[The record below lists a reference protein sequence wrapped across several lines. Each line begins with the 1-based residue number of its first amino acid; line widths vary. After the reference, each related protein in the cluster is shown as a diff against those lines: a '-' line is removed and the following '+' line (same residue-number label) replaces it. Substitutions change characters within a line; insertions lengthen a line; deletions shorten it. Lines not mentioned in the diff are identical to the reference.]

1 MSAVGFPASSE
12 GPRAAGRRGSAPRIA
27 LIGCGAFAEAF
38 YLPAFARRTDVL
50 QALTLV
56 DTDAQRARSLAARF
70 QVPRVCASHQD
81 VAGEIDGAIVAASH
95 HLHYAITMDLLAR
108 GVHVLCEKPVAFLPE
123 HAEEMVAQAEK
134 SGVALA
140 TNHTQRLFPS
150 NRKVKELVT
159 QGALGHLSFI
169 RYTWGAE
176 FTWPTASGFYLNPR
190 LSHRCGVLLDRGPH
204 ALDLISWWL
213 GAQPEV
219 VVSENDSLGG
229 LEAMAYV
236 RLRANGCEIEVKL
249 SWLGELD
256 NTYLL
261 RGERAEIENGFQ
273 EWWQLSIRYKP
284 GAVEFFSFDSPE
296 QDYEDFGE
304 QIVDNFL
311 AVIRSGAA
319 PLIPA
324 SEVLPSIRLVHECY
338 AKATCFPMPWYEN
351 LEVAR
356 ATRA

>member
-1 MSAVGFPASSE
+1 MSAVGFLMSSK
-12 GPRAAGRRGSAPRIA
+12 GSRLAGRRVSIPRIA
-27 LIGCGAFAEAF
+27 LIGCGAFAEVF
-38 YLPAFARRTDVL
+38 YLPAFARRIDAL

-56 DTDAQRARSLAARF
+56 DTDTQRARRLAARF
-70 QVPRVCASHQD
+70 QVPRICASHRD
-81 VAGEIDGAIVAASH
+81 IMSEIDGAIIAVPH
-95 HLHYAITMDLLAR
+95 HLHYAITMDLLAH
-108 GVHVLCEKPVAFLPE
+108 GVHVLCEKPVTFLPE
-123 HAEEMVAQAEK
+123 QAEEMIAQAEK
-134 SGVALA
+134 SGVTLA

-159 QGALGHLSFI
+159 QGALGRLSHI
-169 RYTWGAE
+169 CYTWGAE

-190 LSHRCGVLLDRGPH
+190 LSHKHGVLLDRGSH

-219 VVSENDSLGG
+219 IVSENDSLGG
-229 LEAMAYV
+229 LEAMAHI
-236 RLRANGCEIEVKL
+236 RLRANDCRIEVKL
-249 SWLGELD
+249 SWLDELD
-256 NTYLL
+256 NIYLL
-261 RGERAEIENGFQ
+261 RGERAEIKNGFQ
-273 EWWQLSIRYKP
+273 EWWQLPIRYEP
-284 GAVEFFSFDSPE
+284 GAVEFFSFDCPE

-311 AVIRSGAA
+311 AVISSGAV

-338 AKATCFPMPWYEN
+338 AKAIRFPMPWYET

-356 ATRA
+356 ATQA